1 MKLITSHIFRCI
13 SDNKLIVKS
22 KFSEKSLT
30 NKFKL
35 CNLCINNFK
44 SILHTVKR
52 KVKLTLLIQRVFT
65 RWEKALKES
74 LKMALECWC
83 QYEVSTGSP
92 VIAIQY

>member
-44 SILHTVKR
+44 SILHTVN
-52 KVKLTLLIQRVFT
+52 
-65 RWEKALKES
+65 KES
-74 LKMALECWC
+74 KTYTAYTESLHTLREGIERKFENGLGVLM
-83 QYEVSTGSP
+83 P
-92 VIAIQY
+92 I

>member
-35 CNLCINNFK
+35 CNLCINNLK
-44 SILHTVKR
+44 NILHTVK
-52 KVKLTLLIQRVFT
+52 
-65 RWEKALKES
+65 KES
-74 LKMALECWC
+74 KTYTAYTESLHTLREGIERKFENGLGVLM
-83 QYEVSTGSP
+83 P
-92 VIAIQY
+92 I

>member
-65 RWEKALKES
+65 LREGIERKFENGLGV
-74 LKMALECWC
+74 LM
-83 QYEVSTGSP
+83 P
-92 VIAIQY
+92 I

>member
-1 MKLITSHIFRCI
+1 MKLITSYIFRCI

-35 CNLCINNFK
+35 CNLCINNLK
-44 SILHTVKR
+44 NILHTVKR
-52 KVKLTLLIQRVFT
+52 KVKLTLLIQ
-65 RWEKALKES
+65 S
-74 LKMALECWC
+74 